1 MGLLAFLIA
10 FSSLMAFAGGQ
21 GTNTIWNLTDST
33 GTNDLVQV
41 DKFGNLKADGSVTV
55 VGSVTA
61 ASFAGAVS
69 SAQSS
74 VTVSGAT
81 GIVSTA
87 AALVAP
93 TNDISA
99 GFRIRV
105 NGTNYVI
112 ALYPN

>member
-1 MGLLAFLIA
+1 MKKYILIIGLLAVSGIVFAQLQSSVIKNTA
-10 FSSLMAFAGGQ
+10 GTEVFSVNYGSGVATMKVAVVEA
-21 GTNTIWNLTDST
+21 TT
-33 GTNDLVQV
+33 LVGEV
-41 DKFGNLKADGSVTV
+41 N
-55 VGSVTA
+55 
-61 ASFAGAVS
+61 S
-69 SAQSS
+69 SQSS

>member
-1 MGLLAFLIA
+1 MKKLIVIIGLLAVSGIA
-10 FSSLMAFAGGQ
+10 FAQLKSSVIKNTAGTEVFSIGYGSGV
-21 GTNTIWNLTDST
+21 GTAKVAVVEATT
-33 GTNDLVQV
+33 LV
-41 DKFGNLKADGSVTV
+41 
-55 VGSVTA
+55 
-61 ASFAGAVS
+61 GAVS
-69 SAQSS
+69 SAQSA

-93 TNDISA
+93 TNAAFA